1 MSLNNWRL
9 ASSALV
15 LQTAHDALRQL
26 HRVYDNAPVEEFVHF
41 TCMLALDECDY
52 DWDLQS
58 ESSSESSGFEYDA
71 FVADPTDIPIKPWEL
86 WDNEGYT
93 DADGDSE
100 MTDAPIQEFG
110 TLLDLDDLSETFS
123 PIDESDLQDQRSD
136 ASTLRV
142 LEALG
147 NFTSIQLHQTADAE
161 MLDVLEAKNT
171 SSQSN
176 QVNVVQAF
184 VTSGEDSSDAA
195 HVEHI
200 EFAEDEK
207 VGMVEHIEYAN
218 SRQTES
224 DEGGGGYD
232 GDDNDSDSQPND
244 PMEELRQELKDQ
256 RADIDGYYKMTRR
269 QPPLDHEVTAPY
281 IYWWYI
287 HVCNTFRHR
296 EDLRVKTTTAIK
308 LEFKRG
314 IKASSRWEE
323 ASGKSRDQL
332 STISPEPDHI
342 RAARLNGAQL
352 LQAARA
358 TLISQ
363 GRNVDCGEQVQ
374 KKGLFRGVSLL
385 NRPVEDSWPGSLQ
398 QFSQRHSL
406 GKSLTMEEY
415 EKMENPEDVFPEAKG
430 PQW

>member
-15 LQTAHDALRQL
+15 FQNARDAWRQL
-26 HRVYDNAPVEEFVHF
+26 HRVFDNAPVEEFVHF
-41 TCMLALDECDY
+41 TCMLDLDACDY
-52 DWDLQS
+52 DLDLLS
-58 ESSSESSGFEYDA
+58 ESSDSSGSDFGA
-71 FVADPTDIPIKPWEL
+71 FLTDPADTSIEPWEL

-93 DADGDSE
+93 DADGDSQ

-110 TLLDLDDLSETFS
+110 TLLDLDDLSEIFS
-123 PIDESDLQDQRSD
+123 QVDESDLQDQRSD
-136 ASTLRV
+136 ASTLRA

-147 NFTSIQLHQTADAE
+147 NFTSIQIHQTADAE
-161 MLDVLEAKNT
+161 MLDVLEAKHT
-171 SSQSN
+171 SSQSS
-176 QVNVVQAF
+176 QVNAVQAF

-195 HVEHI
+195 HVEHV
-200 EFAEDEK
+200 EFAKDEE

-218 SRQTES
+218 SGQAES
-224 DEGGGGYD
+224 KGVGGGYE
-232 GDDNDSDSQPND
+232 GGDNDTDSQPKD

-256 RADIDGYYKMTRR
+256 RTDLDAYYEITRR

-287 HVCNTFRHR
+287 HVCYTLRHS
-296 EDLRVKTTTAIK
+296 EDLQVKNATALK
-308 LEFKRG
+308 LESDRG
-314 IKASSRWEE
+314 IEASNRWKKASGR
-323 ASGKSRDQL
+323 SRDQL
-332 STISPEPDHI
+332 STVSPESDRI

-352 LQAARA
+352 LQATRA
-358 TLISQ
+358 KLISQ
-363 GRNVDCGEQVQ
+363 GRNVDCGE
-374 KKGLFRGVSLL
+374 
-385 NRPVEDSWPGSLQ
+385 
-398 QFSQRHSL
+398 QRHSL